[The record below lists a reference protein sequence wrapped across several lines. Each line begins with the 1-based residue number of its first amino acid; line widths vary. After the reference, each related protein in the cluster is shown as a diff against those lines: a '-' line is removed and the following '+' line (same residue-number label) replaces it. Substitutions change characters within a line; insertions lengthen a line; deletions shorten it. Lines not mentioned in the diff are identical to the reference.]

1 MKLMN
6 DADPDRAWR
15 PLVRI
20 ARTSRTHAWGFVLL
34 HAPLLVLW
42 AAVLLAS
49 YWLRARAAPGL
60 AWVPAPGDFRA
71 EVVLAVL
78 MCAALV
84 PLIYGVRGL
93 RDVIAGR
100 QPPDWSST
108 WRTWL
113 TVPRLAWAA
122 GAMMLVMTFADAFTR
137 IKTLIPLLRP
147 FGWDVPLRRVDAAL
161 HGGMLPHEL
170 TLAVFGS
177 RATQALDIA
186 YSTGWPLLAFVVV
199 PLLVAFTA
207 DGRFIRQFFT
217 CYVLTW
223 LLLGLGLAA
232 VMPSAG
238 PVYYARLTGDPEPYG
253 TLVRQLDTWA
263 AELSLRFR
271 PYQHYLWHAYQG
283 NAQGIGTGILA
294 MPSLHVAMPA
304 LWVMASWNR
313 YRAAAWAAVTFTIV
327 TLVGSVHLGW
337 HYAVDGYVSLV
348 AVPLLWSASRFLL
361 RRWDALLARMNLKG
375 VHLDDRRHESRRRPP
390 VALGHGIP

>member
-1 MKLMN
+1 MELMN
-6 DADPDRAWR
+6 DADPDRALR
-15 PLVRI
+15 PLARV
-20 ARTSRTHAWGFVLL
+20 ARTSGAQAWGFLL
-34 HAPLLVLW
+34 PHAPLLVLW
-42 AAVLLAS
+42 AGVVLAS
-49 YWLRARAAPGL
+49 YWLRSRASGL

-71 EVVLAVL
+71 EIILAVL

-93 RDVIAGR
+93 RAVIEGR
-100 QPPDWSST
+100 QAPDWSST
-108 WRTWL
+108 WHTWL

-122 GAMMLVMTFADAFTR
+122 GVMVLVMTFADAFTR
-137 IKTLIPLLRP
+137 IKTLVPILRP
-147 FGWDVPLRRVDAAL
+147 FRWDVSLRQVDAAL
-161 HGGMLPHEL
+161 HGGVLPHQL
-170 TLAVFGS
+170 TLAVFGT

-223 LLLGLGLAA
+223 VVLGLALA
-232 VMPSAG
+232 ALMPAAG
-238 PVYYARLTGDPEPYG
+238 PVYYADLTGDPAPYG
-253 TLVRQLDTWA
+253 ALVQQLDAWA

-271 PYQHYLWHAYQG
+271 PYQHYLWRAYQG

-313 YRAAAWAAVTFTIV
+313 HRAAAWAAVAFTMV

-337 HYAVDGYVSLV
+337 HYAVDGYVSLL
-348 AVPLLWSASRFLL
+348 AVPLLWSATRLLL
-361 RRWDALLARMNLKG
+361 RRWDALLVRMNLKG
-375 VHLDDRRHESRRRPP
+375 AHRDDRRHERPRPP
-390 VALGHGIP
+390 VAALGHVIP